1 MSGIGAIIDGAFK
14 GYSFGEAVKDK
25 KAARKIRDEELE
37 WAREDRD
44 YLKTKRGWEAEDRE
58 VSVAE
63 RNRQIAASDE
73 AERVHREAYET
84 AQDEHATRGAPNPAE
99 LPGVTAAPV
108 APAAPGGASP
118 NPNQPLGRSM
128 RPTPAPEA
136 PRTGPAPMTPP
147 SAPPDA
153 APRSMAPGMV
163 STRSAPT
170 QPATDQIPQSFLND
184 PTIQAR
190 LAQSTIPADRVWAHM
205 NEETK
210 QAWRDK
216 DARRQT
222 PQAPAQPI
230 VPRSMTPPAPTNPNT
245 GPSLGPATAPDAAP
259 VIGQG
264 ADPRPRTS
272 ASPTAPAAPPYQPSK
287 SSSVREVN
295 PEASAFMQDIQS
307 LMRNG
312 DIEGALSKIE
322 VGLATGKYGPAA
334 SPLARTAG
342 AVGDY
347 FTKSP
352 SEGAAASDARRLSAS
367 ALRWYQSPDAKEFF
381 SQNPQ
386 ALASAAQ
393 DPVGFLQ
400 QLASGQ
406 MPEQSSG
413 IPVDPPSQA
422 PAQPTQPRPA
432 QAPSGGAPSAPP
444 QPVAPSGPQRTM
456 RQTPPSALPSNDVIE
471 QEAAARSED
480 PNVEA
485 SRAATVKTMKTPDMT
500 KTRAADSFLD
510 TYRRVAVPQ
519 IIDHYLKT
527 GDIDKAK
534 SFETWVKTSEAE
546 QLQKDFGR
554 LTYSLVIGDLNASID
569 HLTEMYE
576 SINDGYSVNR
586 GESRFET
593 YENGQPSRLVV
604 VVEDAEGNKFDW
616 VVEDQG
622 DLAAQVLGLVNP
634 QAAHQYL
641 LERNEAAVAARA
653 ASSKSIKPAPIDR
666 KEVTSEVKRIKDD
679 LIEMQGQA
687 AVSGQQFQMPSD
699 AEIEQMAVE
708 NLRARDAAISGS
720 GNRSY
725 QPNGTPVPDW
735 VPGS

>member
-170 QPATDQIPQSFLND
+170 QPATDQIPQSFLTD
-184 PTIQAR
+184 PVIQER

-205 NEETK
+205 NEQTK

-216 DARRQT
+216 DAASHPQT
-222 PQAPAQPI
+222 PPAPQAPAT
-230 VPRSMTPPAPTNPNT
+230 M
-245 GPSLGPATAPDAAP
+245 
-259 VIGQG
+259 
-264 ADPRPRTS
+264 S
-272 ASPTAPAAPPYQPSK
+272 ASPQRPAAPTA
-287 SSSVREVN
+287 E
-295 PEASAFMQDIQS
+295 
-307 LMRNG
+307 
-312 DIEGALSKIE
+312 
-322 VGLATGKYGPAA
+322 PA
-334 SPLARTAG
+334 
-342 AVGDY
+342 
-347 FTKSP
+347 
-352 SEGAAASDARRLSAS
+352 
-367 ALRWYQSPDAKEFF
+367 
-381 SQNPQ
+381 
-386 ALASAAQ
+386 
-393 DPVGFLQ
+393 PV
-400 QLASGQ
+400 
-406 MPEQSSG
+406 MP
-413 IPVDPPSQA
+413 
-422 PAQPTQPRPA
+422 
-432 QAPSGGAPSAPP
+432 APS
-444 QPVAPSGPQRTM
+444 QRTM
-456 RQTPPSALPSNDVIE
+456 RRTPPSDLPSNAAIE

-546 QLQKDFGR
+546 QLQTDFGK
-554 LTYSLVIGDLNASID
+554 LTYSLAIGDLNASID

-653 ASSKSIKPAPIDR
+653 ANSKSIKPAPIDR
-666 KEVTSEVKRIKDD
+666 KEVTGEVKRIKDD
-679 LIEMQGQA
+679 LIEQQGQA
-687 AVSGQQFQMPSD
+687 LLSGQPFQMPPDS
-699 AEIEQMAVE
+699 EIEQMAVE
-708 NLRARDAAISGS
+708 NLRARDAAISGG
-720 GNRSY
+720 GNRSF

-735 VPGS
+735 VP

>member
-44 YLKTKRGWEAEDRE
+44 YLKTKRGWEAEDRD
-58 VSVAE
+58 VTVAE
-63 RNRQIAASDE
+63 RNRQIAARDE

-108 APAAPGGASP
+108 APAAPGGTSP

-128 RPTPAPEA
+128 RAAPAPAA
-136 PRTGPAPMTPP
+136 PRTGPAPMAPP
-147 SAPPDA
+147 SATPDT
-153 APRSMAPGMV
+153 APRSMAPGVV

-170 QPATDQIPQSFLND
+170 QPAPMQPAPDQIPQSFLND
-184 PTIQAR
+184 PTIQER

-222 PQAPAQPI
+222 PQTPAQPI
-230 VPRSMTPPAPTNPNT
+230 VPRSMTPPAPTDPNS
-245 GPSLGPATAPDAAP
+245 GPTLGAAPALDAAP

-295 PEASAFMQDIQS
+295 PEASAFMQDIQR

-422 PAQPTQPRPA
+422 PA
-432 QAPSGGAPSAPP
+432 APP
-444 QPVAPSGPQRTM
+444 YQPSKSSSVREVNPEASAFMQDIQRLMRNGDIEGALSKIEVGLATGKYGPAASPLARTAGAVGDYFTKSPSEGAAASDAR
-456 RQTPPSALPSNDVIE
+456 RLSASALRWYQS
-471 QEAAARSED
+471 
-480 PNVEA
+480 
-485 SRAATVKTMKTPDMT
+485 PD
-500 KTRAADSFLD
+500 
-510 TYRRVAVPQ
+510 
-519 IIDHYLKT
+519 
-527 GDIDKAK
+527 AK
-534 SFETWVKTSEAE
+534 EFFS
-546 QLQKDFGR
+546 Q
-554 LTYSLVIGDLNASID
+554 
-569 HLTEMYE
+569 
-576 SINDGYSVNR
+576 
-586 GESRFET
+586 
-593 YENGQPSRLVV
+593 
-604 VVEDAEGNKFDW
+604 
-616 VVEDQG
+616 
-622 DLAAQVLGLVNP
+622 NP
-634 QAAHQYL
+634 QALAS
-641 LERNEAAVAARA
+641 AAQDPVGFLQQLA
-653 ASSKSIKPAPIDR
+653 
-666 KEVTSEVKRIKDD
+666 
-679 LIEMQGQA
+679 
-687 AVSGQQFQMPSD
+687 SGQMPAQS
-699 AEIEQMAVE
+699 
-708 NLRARDAAISGS
+708 SGI
-720 GNRSY
+720 
-725 QPNGTPVPDW
+725 PVDP
-735 VPGS
+735 PSQAPA